1 MPILKRLK
9 DFSRIAMALTL
20 CLFVYGQSAF
30 GQELERRDTV
40 DQRQRPGFDAD
51 GIDLGGLNLLPTL
64 GGELRFIDNI
74 FADDELK
81 VDDTAFILSPELS
94 LNSRSERHRAQIGA
108 NADVARYS
116 DRDSEDY
123 DDARLWALADMQ
135 LGAGEIEGE
144 LRLSQ
149 LHQERTSPDDL
160 GCAKIGQDIIC
171 TGLTEY
177 ARNRAGIAYTWTP
190 SRFLLRAD
198 LRYTTLDFEATDMP
212 MGIGSIN
219 NDDRDRSRSDLGFRL
234 GYGLSPDYAIYLE
247 TRFDSI
253 DFDQREDRDGFR
265 RSSEGS
271 EARLGMLLDLTG
283 KTFGDF
289 YLGYLDRE
297 YDDSRFSKASGPTF
311 GADVSW
317 NVTGLTTLRIE
328 GERTIDNTI
337 VLGAA
342 GITKSRLTFGA
353 DHELLRSLIVSAD
366 LSFGSDDFE
375 DIDRKDDLTE
385 LSLGGKYLMNR
396 YMQVLFG
403 YRFRDRDTQPDSSGG
418 RIFDINEIFVR
429 VVGQL

>member
-1 MPILKRLK
+1 MPITKEQTK
-9 DFSRIAMALTL
+9 SSRIATALTL
-20 CLFVYGQSAF
+20 CLLVCGQSAF

-40 DQRQRPGFDAD
+40 VERQRPGFDAD
-51 GIDLGGLNLLPTL
+51 GLNVGGLNILPTL
-64 GGELRFIDNI
+64 GAELRFIDNI
-74 FADDELK
+74 FADDELE
-81 VDDTAFILSPELS
+81 VDDTAFTLSPELS
-94 LNSRSERHRAQIGA
+94 LNSRSERHRAQVGA
-108 NADVARYS
+108 NADLARYS

-160 GCAKIGQDIIC
+160 GCARIAQQIIC

-177 ARNRAGIAYTWTP
+177 GRNRAGIAYTWSP
-190 SRFLLRAD
+190 NRLLLRAD
-198 LRYTTLDFEATDMP
+198 LRYTTLDFDDTDLP
-212 MGIGSIN
+212 VGGSIS
-219 NDDRDRSRSDLGFRL
+219 NDDRDRSRSDLGLRV
-234 GYGLSPDYAIYLE
+234 GYGLSADYALYLE

-271 EARLGMLLDLTG
+271 EVRLGMLLDFTG
-283 KTFGDF
+283 KTFGEF
-289 YLGYLDRE
+289 YLGYLERD
-297 YDDSRFSKASGPTF
+297 YDDIRFENASGPTF

-317 NVTGLTTLRIE
+317 NVTRLTTLRIE

-342 GITKSRLTFGA
+342 GINRSRLTFGA

-366 LSFGSDDFE
+366 LSFGNEDFE
-375 DIDRKDDLTE
+375 GLDRSDDLTE
-385 LSLGGKYLMNR
+385 FSLGGKYLMNR

-403 YRFRDRDTQPDSSGG
+403 YRYRDRDTQPLNSGG
-418 RIFDINEIFVR
+418 RIFEINEIFVR